1 MLIRYHGSTGRA
13 SFDVIPAI
21 DLRGGRVVRLAGG
34 DFARETAY
42 AGDPVE
48 TAKEFAAVGAG
59 WIHVVDLDGAR
70 QGSPV
75 HGRLMAQIAGAV
87 GENVRV
93 EFAGGLRTAE
103 GVAAALAAGAARVAI
118 GTAALFD
125 PGFAAQLVQAHGSA
139 RIAVA
144 LDVRDGLALG
154 EGWRPGAAGLPP
166 GDVLETLADAGVAT
180 FEVTSIA
187 RDGLMNGP
195 DLELLARLVELN
207 QGEVIASGGIRSE
220 DDLAAVRS
228 IGCSGAIVGR
238 ALYEGGLDLASALR
252 SQSQSAETAP
262 PSGPAEGPLDG

>member
-1 MLIRYHGSTGRA
+1 MLIRYHGGRAGA

-42 AGDPVE
+42 ARDPME
-48 TAKEFAAVGAG
+48 TAREFAAAGAA

-70 QGSPV
+70 QGNPV
-75 HGRLMAQIAGAV
+75 HGALMAQMASAV
-87 GENVRV
+87 GESVRL
-93 EFAGGLRTAE
+93 EFAGGLRTGEA
-103 GVAAALAAGAARVAI
+103 VTAALAAGAARVAI
-118 GTAALFD
+118 GTAALLD
-125 PGFAAQLVQAHGSA
+125 PAFAAQLVRAHGSG

-166 GDVLETLADAGVAT
+166 EDALRTLADAGVVT
-180 FEVTSIA
+180 FEATSIA

-195 DLELLARLVELN
+195 DLDLLARLVELN
-207 QGEVIASGGIRSE
+207 RGEVIASGGIRSE
-220 DDLAAVRS
+220 EDLAAVRS
-228 IGCSGAIVGR
+228 IGCGGAIVGR

-252 SQSQSAETAP
+252 RQSRGPARAAR
-262 PSGPAEGPLDG
+262 SGPTDGALDG